1 MDREIQTTLRV
12 AAAAVRIFDDLGI
25 PLVVVGSVAGIV
37 HQHTR
42 RTHDIDLLAD
52 VQPAHVRRLAQALA
66 LEWDVQDEV
75 IQEALD
81 KAQRFHSDPD
91 FDRRWRPSFNVGHR
105 ATGRR
110 LDVFIPIGDRYE
122 RVQLQRRI
130 RADLPSGPLWVVSI
144 EDALLAKAQWAHING
159 EFSPHQWE
167 DAQALVRLHR
177 SVLNLRYL
185 HTWAEHLGVEDLLDA
200 ILRGER
206 PGPPPADD
214 DAEQLRMF

>member
-81 KAQRFHSDPD
+81 KARRFHRESEFEKALAAEFQCRPPREWAPPRRVHPD
-91 FDRRWRPSFNVGHR
+91 W
-105 ATGRR
+105 
-110 LDVFIPIGDRYE
+110 
-122 RVQLQRRI
+122 
-130 RADLPSGPLWVVSI
+130 
-144 EDALLAKAQWAHING
+144 
-159 EFSPHQWE
+159 
-167 DAQALVRLHR
+167 
-177 SVLNLRYL
+177 
-185 HTWAEHLGVEDLLDA
+185 
-200 ILRGER
+200 
-206 PGPPPADD
+206 
-214 DAEQLRMF
+214 

>member
-1 MDREIQTTLRV
+1 MDSEIQTTLRV
-12 AAAAVRIFDDLGI
+12 AAVAVRIFDDLGI

-52 VQPAHVRRLAQALA
+52 VRPTHVRRLAQALVV
-66 LEWDVQDEV
+66 EWDVQEGV
-75 IQEALD
+75 IQEALE

-105 ATGRR
+105 ATARR

-144 EDALLAKAQWAHING
+144 EDAVLAKAQWARING
-159 EFSPHQWE
+159 AFSPHQWD
-167 DAQALVRLHR
+167 DAQALVQLHR
-177 SVLNLRYL
+177 SALNLRYL
-185 HTWAEHLGVEDLLDA
+185 HTWAEHLGVADLLDA

-214 DAEQLRMF
+214 DSQQLRMF

>member
-1 MDREIQTTLRV
+1 MDSEIQTTLRV
-12 AAAAVRIFDDLGI
+12 AAVAVRIFDDLGI

-52 VQPAHVRRLAQALA
+52 VRPTHVRRLAQALVV
-66 LEWDVQDEV
+66 EWDVQEGV
-75 IQEALD
+75 IQEALE

-105 ATGRR
+105 ATARR

-144 EDALLAKAQWAHING
+144 EDAVLAKAQWARIM
-159 EFSPHQWE
+159 Q
-167 DAQALVRLHR
+167 LHR
-177 SVLNLRYL
+177 SALNLRYL
-185 HTWAEHLGVEDLLDA
+185 HTWAEHLGVADLLDA

-214 DAEQLRMF
+214 DSQQLRMF